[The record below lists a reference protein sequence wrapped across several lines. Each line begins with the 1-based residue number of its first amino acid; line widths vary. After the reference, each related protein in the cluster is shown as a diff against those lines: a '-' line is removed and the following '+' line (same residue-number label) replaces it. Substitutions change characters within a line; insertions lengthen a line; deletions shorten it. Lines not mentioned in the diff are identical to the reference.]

1 MIIDGKKIAAE
12 ILENISSELN
22 QKQPKPVLCDILV
35 GIDPVSLSYVT
46 IKEKAA
52 KSCGFEFLLEKLSI
66 DSTTEDVVDTIMRV
80 QKNPQLA
87 GLIVQLPL
95 PEHIDRKTVLDA
107 IETAVDVDCLS
118 AEASQSF
125 YLNNSTL
132 IPPTAGAIMAVL
144 DSVKLDLTHLRFLV
158 IGQGD
163 LVGKPVTH
171 LLKSRGLAVTTADSS
186 TENLANIT
194 PFADVIISAT
204 GQAGL
209 VYGSMIKPGAIV
221 IDAGTAE
228 SGGGI
233 VGDVDFESVSKIA
246 SHISP
251 VPGGVGP
258 VTVAKLLE
266 NVLEVSKR
274 KFQG

>member
-1 MIIDGKKIAAE
+1 MIIDGKIIATKILADVAAE
-12 ILENISSELN
+12 LGKTEA
-22 QKQPKPVLCDILV
+22 KPVLCDILV
-35 GIDPVSLSYVT
+35 GADPVSVSYVA

-52 KSCGFEFLLEKLSI
+52 LAAGFEFLLEKLHSA
-66 DSTTEDVVDTIMRV
+66 STTEDVVVTIKRV
-80 QKNPQLA
+80 QADPRLG

-95 PEHIDRKTVLDA
+95 PAHIDRKTVLDA
-107 IETAVDVDCLS
+107 IDIQVDVDCLS
-118 AEASQSF
+118 TEASKAFFSG
-125 YLNNSTL
+125 NSKL

-144 DSVKLDLTHLRFLV
+144 DSLKQDFSEMRFLV

-171 LLKSRGLAVTTADSS
+171 LLKSRGFMVTTADSS
-186 TENLANIT
+186 TQNLANIT
-194 PFADVIISAT
+194 PFADVVISAT

-209 VYGSMIKPGAIV
+209 IYGSMIKPGAIV
-221 IDAGTAE
+221 VDAGTAE

-233 VGDVDFESVSKIA
+233 VGDVDFESVNKVA
-246 SHISP
+246 AYLSP

-266 NVLEVSKR
+266 NVLEASKTR
-274 KFQG
+274 FLS